1 MAIRVFRYGTFVKIN
16 ILYVEYECLE
26 NICYIYPGLFEIVHK
41 KAVCMWL
48 AVAVGWLWYLT
59 AVNTTSGEAS

>member
-48 AVAVGWLWYLT
+48 ASRLAGC
-59 AVNTTSGEAS
+59 GI